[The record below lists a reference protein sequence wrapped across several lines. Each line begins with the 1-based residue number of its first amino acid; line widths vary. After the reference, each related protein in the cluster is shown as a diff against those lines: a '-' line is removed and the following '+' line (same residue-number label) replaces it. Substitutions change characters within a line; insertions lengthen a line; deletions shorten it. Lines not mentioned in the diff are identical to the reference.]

1 MVFREMT
8 ARQIRPARIAF
19 LLDNLT
25 GGGAEKVILNLA
37 HGFASLGHQVD
48 LLVCKVEG
56 VLSNSI
62 PAGVKLVHLES
73 ASPVRGLLCA
83 LRADPAGSRQLL
95 GTVVNSRRVP
105 RGFKYIPAI
114 AEYLKTNRVD
124 VLLSALPKSNI
135 NAVLAKYC
143 CKAKTRVIVGAHIN
157 LSTQISESLSRGR
170 SRLQHLRPVIQRCY
184 RRADAVVAVS
194 KGVEKD
200 IVQCL
205 GLDPEKVTTIYNPI
219 EMPELEAMSREPLDH
234 PWFGSGAVPV
244 ILGVGRFVAQKDFP
258 LLIRAFAKVR
268 QRRNVRL
275 MLLGGDKTS
284 GPQCEHRKE
293 LLGLAD
299 QLGVGKDF
307 EMPGFKV
314 NPYPYLKNASVFV
327 LSSRY
332 EGFGNVIVE
341 ALLTGC
347 TVVSTDCPNG
357 PAEIL
362 HNGEFGR
369 LVPVNDENALADAI
383 CDTLDNPKSREFLQA
398 RGKSF
403 SVERAVESYSQ
414 IFFGPSSPDGVSRRV
429 TQLSEK
435 RGPVLRSDPAQESL
449 PREARK

>member
-1 MVFREMT
+1 MT
-8 ARQIRPARIAF
+8 TRKIQPARISF

-37 HGFASLGHQVD
+37 RGFARRGHQVD

-62 PAGVKLVHLES
+62 PAGVNLVPLES
-73 ASPVRGLLCA
+73 TSPVRGLLCA
-83 LRADPAGSRQLL
+83 MKADPAGVRQIL
-95 GTVVNSRRVP
+95 GAVVNSRKAP
-105 RGFKYIPAI
+105 KGFKYIPAI
-114 AEYLKTNRVD
+114 AEHLKANRVD

-143 CKAKTRVIVGAHIN
+143 CKANTRVVVGAHIN
-157 LSTQISESLSRGR
+157 LSTQISESRSRGKN
-170 SRLQHLRPVIQRCY
+170 RLQHLRPVIQRCY

-219 EMPELEAMSREPLDH
+219 EMPELETMSREPLDH
-234 PWFGSGAVPV
+234 PWFESGAAPV
-244 ILGVGRFVAQKDFP
+244 ILGVGRFVPQKDFP
-258 LLIRAFAKVR
+258 LLVRAFAKVR

-275 MLLGGDKTS
+275 MLLGGDEAS
-284 GPQCEHRKE
+284 GAQCEHRKE
-293 LLGLAD
+293 LLALAD
-299 QLGVGKDF
+299 RLGVREDLK
-307 EMPGFKV
+307 MPGFKV
-314 NPYPYLKNASVFV
+314 NPYPYLRKASVFV

-332 EGFGNVIVE
+332 EGFGNVVVE

-347 TVVSTDCPNG
+347 SVVSTDCPSG

-362 HNGEFGR
+362 RNGEFGR
-369 LVPVNDENALADAI
+369 LVPVNDETALADAI
-383 CDTLDNPKSREFLQA
+383 CDTLDSPKSKEFLQA
-398 RGKSF
+398 RGRVF

-414 IFFGPSSPDGVSRRV
+414 IFFGPHSPDGVTRRV
-429 TQLSEK
+429 AQLSEK
-435 RGPVLRSDPAQESL
+435 RNSMLRPDHSQESL

>member
-1 MVFREMT
+1 MIAENK
-8 ARQIRPARIAF
+8 QPARISF
-19 LLDNLT
+19 LLDNLA

-37 HGFASLGHQVD
+37 HGFATLGHQVD

-62 PAGVKLVHLES
+62 PAGVNLVPLES
-73 ASPVRGLLCA
+73 VSPVRGLLCA
-83 LRADPAGSRQLL
+83 MKGDPAGVRQIV
-95 GTVVNSRRVP
+95 GTVVNSSKIRIP
-105 RGFKYIPAI
+105 KGFRYIPAI
-114 AEYLKTNRVD
+114 ADHLKTNRVD

-135 NAVLAKYC
+135 NAVLAKHC
-143 CKAKTRVIVGAHIN
+143 CKAMTRVVVGAHIN
-157 LSTQISESLSRGR
+157 LSSQISESRSRGR
-170 SRLQHLRPVIQRCY
+170 NRLQHLRPVIQRCY

-200 IVQCL
+200 IVRYL
-205 GLDPEKVTTIYNPI
+205 GLAPEHVTTIYNPI
-219 EMPELEAMSREPLDH
+219 GMPEMEALSREPLDH
-234 PWFGSGAVPV
+234 PWFEYGAVPV
-244 ILGVGRFVAQKDFP
+244 ILGVGRFVGQKGFP
-258 LLIRAFAKVR
+258 LLLNAFAKVR

-275 MLLGGDKTS
+275 MLLGGDETS
-284 GPQCEHRKE
+284 GPQAEHRKE
-293 LLGLAD
+293 LLDLAD
-299 QLGVGKDF
+299 RLGVREDF

-314 NPYPYLKNASVFV
+314 NPYPYLKKASVFV

-347 TVVSTDCPNG
+347 SVVSTDCPSG

-369 LVPVNDENALADAI
+369 LVPVDDETALADAI

-403 SVERAVESYSQ
+403 SIERAVESYSQ
-414 IFFGPSSPDGVSRRV
+414 IFFGPSSPDGVARRV
-429 TQLSEK
+429 TRLSGK
-435 RGPVLRSDPAQESL
+435 RAPVPRSAPVQESL

>member
-1 MVFREMT
+1 MT
-8 ARQIRPARIAF
+8 TRKIQPARISF

-37 HGFASLGHQVD
+37 HGFASLGH
-48 LLVCKVEG
+48 LVCKVEG

-114 AEYLKTNRVD
+114 AEHLKTNRVD

-244 ILGVGRFVAQKDFP
+244 IMGVGRFVAQKDFP

-275 MLLGGDKTS
+275 MLLGGDEAS
-284 GPQCEHRKE
+284 GAQCKHRKE
-293 LLGLAD
+293 LLDLAAR
-299 QLGVGKDF
+299 LGVREDF

-347 TVVSTDCPNG
+347 SVVSTDCPSG

-369 LVPVNDENALADAI
+369 LVPVDDETALADAI

-403 SVERAVESYSQ
+403 SIEHAVESYSQ
-414 IFFGPSSPDGVSRRV
+414 IFFGPSSPDGVARRV
-429 TQLSEK
+429 TRLSGK
-435 RGPVLRSDPAQESL
+435 RAPVPRSAPVQESL

>member
-1 MVFREMT
+1 MIVEEN
-8 ARQIRPARIAF
+8 QPARIAF

-73 ASPVRGLLCA
+73 TSPVRGLLCA
-83 LRADPAGSRQLL
+83 MKADPAGCRQIL
-95 GTVVNSRRVP
+95 GAVVNSNKVRIP
-105 RGFKYIPAI
+105 KGFKYIPAI
-114 AEYLKTNRVD
+114 AEHLKTNRVD

-143 CKAKTRVIVGAHIN
+143 CKAKTHVVVGAHIN
-157 LSTQISESLSRGR
+157 LSTQISESRSRGKN
-170 SRLQHLRPVIQRCY
+170 RLQHLRPVIQRCY

-200 IVQCL
+200 IVQYL

-219 EMPELEAMSREPLDH
+219 EMPALEAMSREQLDH
-234 PWFGSGAVPV
+234 PWFESGAVPV
-244 ILGVGRFVAQKDFP
+244 ILGVGRFVPQKDFP
-258 LLIRAFAKVR
+258 LLIRAFAMVR
-268 QRRNVRL
+268 QRRSVRL
-275 MLLGGDKTS
+275 MLLGGDETS
-284 GPQCEHRKE
+284 GSQCEQRKE
-293 LLGLAD
+293 FLGLAD
-299 QLGVGKDF
+299 QLGVGEDF
-307 EMPGFKV
+307 DMPGFKV
-314 NPYPYLKNASVFV
+314 NPYPYLKKASVFV

-347 TVVSTDCPNG
+347 PVVSTDCPSG

-362 HNGEFGR
+362 HSGEFGR
-369 LVPVNDENALADAI
+369 LVPVNDETALADAI
-383 CDTLDNPKSREFLQA
+383 CDTLGNPKSREFLQA